1 MATNPLK
8 KVSDINKVIKLLLKF
23 KADSVIA
30 VNQLFDQ
37 HPARIKKL
45 KMVSYMIFQLKKN

>member
-8 KVSDINKVIKLLLKF
+8 SSKDIDNIIKILLKN

-30 VNQLFDQ
+30 VNQLFDN
-37 HPARIKKL
+37 HPARIKKI
-45 KMVSYMIFQLKKN
+45 VIR

>member
-8 KVSDINKVIKLLLKF
+8 KSSDIRNVIKILLKN

-30 VNQLFDQ
+30 VNQLFDY
-37 HPARIKKL
+37 HP
-45 KMVSYMIFQLKKN
+45 

>member
-8 KVSDINKVIKLLLKF
+8 SVVDIDNVIKILLNN

-30 VNQLFDQ
+30 VNQLFDH
-37 HPARIKKL
+37 HPANERTLFCK
-45 KMVSYMIFQLKKN
+45 